1 MALSPDDED
10 YDTSQSRASTRLKPR
25 SAPSSGPKLLVHK
38 STSGARRRRTRCRKC
53 EACLRSECGECHFCK
68 DMKKFGGPG
77 RMKQSCIKRQCIAPV
92 LPHTAVCKICGEAGK
107 EDNVVDEA
115 EKFNASLMECSICNE
130 ILHPGCLKVEES
142 EGLIND
148 ELPNCWECP
157 KCNQEGKTGKKRGP
171 GFKFASNLPGSLLKE
186 FKEGE
191 DGGRRKSEDLGR
203 PKMEEY
209 HPNRRKSDDGLGLKR
224 RKEKDL
230 PTDLSPRK
238 KLRGGK
244 DDKLQKRKEKL
255 SNNRIKRGKIGGD
268 QPALKNLTDF
278 EEQAAQLAGKEHN
291 QAYEDGE
298 IDGQPPTSS
307 SRKKGKQVD
316 KAQPK
321 SPQRTKGFGE
331 EEESAPVE
339 QSPVLPSSAETHTS
353 KRKTTPNSEEC
364 TKVNHLERS
373 EDAERIERIR
383 QMMKRV
389 NRNEA
394 TSSSSSSD
402 SGSDSSS
409 GSESSLQRSAG
420 SSGGS
425 SPRSVAKADNQRSK
439 LRRLSNDIFSEE
451 DDEEEEDEDE
461 ENARNI
467 KSNSFLASKD
477 RENNYYSL
485 RGESIQKNS
494 FRTVEVSLKK
504 KNGPSNQ
511 LCHKGLGGLARPQ
524 ILSKLPV
531 QSPPKPFQMER
542 HVVRPPPDSPEP
554 DSLPLAGGS
563 EHVMQREVWLAIFRY
578 LSHKDLCICM
588 RVCKTWSKWCCDK
601 RLWITINLSGC
612 ISITPTMLSGIIRRQ
627 PIILDLSWT
636 NISKKQLS
644 WLINKLQNLKIL
656 VLAGCIWSAISA
668 LCTASCPLLRMLD
681 LRWVA
686 DLKDSQMKE
695 LLSPPTDCRVGQNH
709 NQSKLWNL
717 TEFQLAGL
725 DITDCSLALMTRH
738 MPMLNKLDLSQCSH
752 VTDQSIVLL
761 TAPGSS
767 TRETLS
773 EINLSGCHRITDQC
787 LLLLKH
793 CPNLTR
799 IDLRNCKLISPQ
811 ACQQLVE
818 GLANVAPFELLEDK
832 LLKRSLQLTK

>member
-10 YDTSQSRASTRLKPR
+10 YDTSQSRASARLKPR
-25 SAPSSGPKLLVHK
+25 PTPSSGPKILVHK

-53 EACLRSECGECHFCK
+53 EACQRSECGECHFCK

-77 RMKQSCIKRQCIAPV
+77 RMKQSCLKRQCIAPV

-115 EKFNASLMECSICNE
+115 EKFNSSLMECSICNE

-203 PKMEEY
+203 PKVEEY

-230 PTDLSPRK
+230 PTDLGPSK

-244 DDKLQKRKEKL
+244 DDKLLKRK
-255 SNNRIKRGKIGGD
+255 
-268 QPALKNLTDF
+268 
-278 EEQAAQLAGKEHN
+278 
-291 QAYEDGE
+291 
-298 IDGQPPTSS
+298 
-307 SRKKGKQVD
+307 
-316 KAQPK
+316 
-321 SPQRTKGFGE
+321 
-331 EEESAPVE
+331 
-339 QSPVLPSSAETHTS
+339 
-353 KRKTTPNSEEC
+353 KRKTTPDSEEC
-364 TKVNHLERS
+364 TKANHLERS
-373 EDAERIERIR
+373 ADAERIERIR

-402 SGSDSSS
+402 SDSNSSSGSDSSL
-409 GSESSLQRSAG
+409 ERSTG

-451 DDEEEEDEDE
+451 DDEEEEEDDE
-461 ENARNI
+461 ENA
-467 KSNSFLASKD
+467 KSVKTNSLLASKE

-485 RGESIQKNS
+485 RGESMKRNS
-494 FRTVEVSLKK
+494 FRTEVSLKK
-504 KNGPSNQ
+504 KNGPSSQ
-511 LCHKGLGGLARPQ
+511 FCHKVTGGLPRPP
-524 ILSKLPV
+524 ILSKLSV

-554 DSLPLAGGS
+554 DLLPLAGGS
-563 EHVMQREVWLAIFRY
+563 KHVMHREVWLAIFGY

-601 RLWITINLSGC
+601 RLWTTINLSGC
-612 ISITPTMLSGIIRRQ
+612 KSITPTMLSGIIRRQ
-627 PIILDLSWT
+627 PIVLNLSWT

-656 VLAGCIWSAISA
+656 ALAGCIWSAISA
-668 LCTASCPLLRMLD
+668 LCTASCPLLHMLD
-681 LRWVA
+681 LRWVE

-695 LLSPPTDCRVGQNH
+695 LLSPPTDCRVGQN
-709 NQSKLWNL
+709 NDQSKLWNL
-717 TEFQLAGL
+717 TEFHLAGL
-725 DITDCSLALMTRH
+725 DITDISLALMTRH
-738 MPMLNKLDLSQCSH
+738 MPMLNKLDLSQCNHLS
-752 VTDQSIVLL
+752 DQSIAIL

-767 TRETLS
+767 IRETLT
-773 EINLSGCHRITDQC
+773 EIDLSGCNGITDQC
-787 LLLLKH
+787 LSLLKD
-793 CPNLTR
+793 CPNLTL
-799 IDLRNCKLISPQ
+799 IDFRNCKLISPQ
-811 ACQQLVE
+811 ACQHLVE
-818 GLANVAPFELLEDK
+818 GLSDVAPFELLEDK
-832 LLKRSLQLTK
+832 LLKRRSLQLTK

>member
-25 SAPSSGPKLLVHK
+25 PAPSSGPKLLVHK

-157 KCNQEGKTGKKRGP
+157 KCNQEGKTGK
-171 GFKFASNLPGSLLKE
+171 E

-230 PTDLSPRK
+230 PTDLGPRK

-244 DDKLQKRKEKL
+244 DDKLQKRK
-255 SNNRIKRGKIGGD
+255 
-268 QPALKNLTDF
+268 
-278 EEQAAQLAGKEHN
+278 
-291 QAYEDGE
+291 
-298 IDGQPPTSS
+298 
-307 SRKKGKQVD
+307 
-316 KAQPK
+316 
-321 SPQRTKGFGE
+321 
-331 EEESAPVE
+331 
-339 QSPVLPSSAETHTS
+339 
-353 KRKTTPNSEEC
+353 KRKPTPNSEED

-402 SGSDSSS
+402 TGSDSSS

-425 SPRSVAKADNQRSK
+425 SPRSIAKADNQRSK

-467 KSNSFLASKD
+467 KSNSLLASKD

-504 KNGPSNQ
+504 KNGPSSQ
-511 LCHKGLGGLARPQ
+511 LCHKVLGSLARPQ

-563 EHVMQREVWLAIFRY
+563 EHVMQREVWLSIFRN

-601 RLWITINLSGC
+601 RLWTTINLSGC

-656 VLAGCIWSAISA
+656 ALAGCIWSAISA
-668 LCTASCPLLRMLD
+668 LCTANCPLLRMLD
-681 LRWVA
+681 LRWA
-686 DLKDSQMKE
+686 EDLKDPQMKE

-717 TEFQLAGL
+717 TEFHLTGL

-738 MPMLNKLDLSQCSH
+738 MPMLNKLDLSQCNH
-752 VTDQSIVLL
+752 VTDQSIALL

-773 EINLSGCHRITDQC
+773 EINLSGCHRLTDQC

-811 ACQQLVE
+811 ACQQLME
-818 GLANVAPFELLEDK
+818 GLATVAPFELVEDK
-832 LLKRSLQLTK
+832 LLKRRSLQLTK

>member
-10 YDTSQSRASTRLKPR
+10 YDTSQSRASARLKPR
-25 SAPSSGPKLLVHK
+25 PTPSSGPKLLAHK

-53 EACLRSECGECHFCK
+53 EACLRTECGECHFCK

-157 KCNQEGKTGKKRGP
+157 KCNQEGKTGK
-171 GFKFASNLPGSLLKE
+171 E

-203 PKMEEY
+203 PKMEDY

-230 PTDLSPRK
+230 PTDLGPRK

-244 DDKLQKRKEKL
+244 DDKLQKRK
-255 SNNRIKRGKIGGD
+255 KRK
-268 QPALKNLTDF
+268 
-278 EEQAAQLAGKEHN
+278 
-291 QAYEDGE
+291 
-298 IDGQPPTSS
+298 PTPDS
-307 SRKKGKQVD
+307 
-316 KAQPK
+316 
-321 SPQRTKGFGE
+321 
-331 EEESAPVE
+331 EES
-339 QSPVLPSSAETHTS
+339 
-353 KRKTTPNSEEC
+353 N
-364 TKVNHLERS
+364 KVNHLERS
-373 EDAERIERIR
+373 EHADRIERIR

-402 SGSDSSS
+402 SDSDSSS

-420 SSGGS
+420 SSGAS
-425 SPRSVAKADNQRSK
+425 SPRSIAKGDNQRSK

-461 ENARNI
+461 ENTRNTNT
-467 KSNSFLASKD
+467 NSLSLASKV

-485 RGESIQKNS
+485 RGENIQKNS

-504 KNGPSNQ
+504 KNGPSSQ
-511 LCHKGLGGLARPQ
+511 LCHKVLGGLPRPQ

-578 LSHKDLCICM
+578 LSHRDLCICM

-601 RLWITINLSGC
+601 RLWTTINLSRC
-612 ISITPTMLSGIIRRQ
+612 KSITPTMLSGIIRRQ

-636 NISKKQLS
+636 NVSKKQLS

-656 VLAGCIWSAISA
+656 ALAGCIWSAISA
-668 LCTASCPLLRMLD
+668 LCTSSCPLLHMLD
-681 LRWVA
+681 LRWVE
-686 DLKDSQMKE
+686 DLKDSQMRE
-695 LLSPPTDCRVGQNH
+695 LLSPPTDCRVGQND

-717 TEFQLAGL
+717 TEFHLAGL
-725 DITDCSLALMTRH
+725 DITDSSLALIIRH
-738 MPMLNKLDLSQCSH
+738 MPMLNKLDLSQCNH
-752 VTDQSIVLL
+752 VTDQSITLL
-761 TAPGSS
+761 TAAGSS
-767 TRETLS
+767 TRETLT

-799 IDLRNCKLISPQ
+799 IDLRNCKLISPN
-811 ACQQLVE
+811 ACQQFVE
-818 GLANVAPFELLEDK
+818 GLAAVVPFELSEDK
-832 LLKRSLQLTK
+832 LLKRSSLQLTK

>member
-10 YDTSQSRASTRLKPR
+10 YDTSQSRASARLKPR
-25 SAPSSGPKLLVHK
+25 PAPSSGPKLLVHK

-157 KCNQEGKTGKKRGP
+157 KCNQEGKTGK
-171 GFKFASNLPGSLLKE
+171 E

-230 PTDLSPRK
+230 PMDMGPRK

-244 DDKLQKRKEKL
+244 DDKLQKRKEE
-255 SNNRIKRGKIGGD
+255 D
-268 QPALKNLTDF
+268 VT
-278 EEQAAQLAGKEHN
+278 QATVKE
-291 QAYEDGE
+291 
-298 IDGQPPTSS
+298 
-307 SRKKGKQVD
+307 K
-316 KAQPK
+316 
-321 SPQRTKGFGE
+321 
-331 EEESAPVE
+331 
-339 QSPVLPSSAETHTS
+339 
-353 KRKTTPNSEEC
+353 KRKTSPNSEESN
-364 TKVNHLERS
+364 KVNHLERS
-373 EDAERIERIR
+373 EHAERIERIR

-394 TSSSSSSD
+394 TSSSSSSNSD
-402 SGSDSSS
+402 SDSSS

-425 SPRSVAKADNQRSK
+425 SPRSIVKGDNQRSK

-451 DDEEEEDEDE
+451 DDEEEDEDE
-461 ENARNI
+461 ENARNT
-467 KSNSFLASKD
+467 KTNSLLASKD
-477 RENNYYSL
+477 RENNYYGL
-485 RGESIQKNS
+485 RGENIQKNS

-504 KNGPSNQ
+504 KNGPSSQ
-511 LCHKGLGGLARPQ
+511 LCHKVLGGLPRPQ

-554 DSLPLAGGS
+554 DSLPLDSGS

-601 RLWITINLSGC
+601 RLWTTINLSGC
-612 ISITPTMLSGIIRRQ
+612 RSITPTMLSGIIRRQ
-627 PIILDLSWT
+627 PTMLDLSWT

-656 VLAGCIWSAISA
+656 ALAGCIWSAISA

-681 LRWVA
+681 LSWVV
-686 DLKDSQMKE
+686 DLKDSQMRE

-717 TEFQLAGL
+717 TEFHLAGL
-725 DITDCSLALMTRH
+725 DITDLSLGLMTRH
-738 MPMLNKLDLSQCSH
+738 MPMLNKLDLRQCTN
-752 VTDQSIVLL
+752 VTDQSIALL
-761 TAPGSS
+761 TAAGSS
-767 TRETLS
+767 TRETLT

-793 CPNLTR
+793 CPNLTQ
-799 IDLRNCKLISPQ
+799 IELQDCKLITAQ

-818 GLANVAPFELLEDK
+818 GLAAVAPFELSKEK
-832 LLKRSLQLTK
+832 ILKRRSLQLTK

>member
-1 MALSPDDED
+1 MTRILPGDFCDSGL
-10 YDTSQSRASTRLKPR
+10 SRASARLKPR
-25 SAPSSGPKLLVHK
+25 PAPSSGPKILVHK

-53 EACLRSECGECHFCK
+53 EACQRSECGECHFCK

-77 RMKQSCIKRQCIAPV
+77 RMKQSCLKRQCIAPV

-203 PKMEEY
+203 PKVEEY

-230 PTDLSPRK
+230 PTDLGPSK

-244 DDKLQKRKEKL
+244 DDKLQKRK
-255 SNNRIKRGKIGGD
+255 
-268 QPALKNLTDF
+268 
-278 EEQAAQLAGKEHN
+278 
-291 QAYEDGE
+291 
-298 IDGQPPTSS
+298 
-307 SRKKGKQVD
+307 
-316 KAQPK
+316 
-321 SPQRTKGFGE
+321 
-331 EEESAPVE
+331 
-339 QSPVLPSSAETHTS
+339 
-353 KRKTTPNSEEC
+353 KRKTTPDSEEC
-364 TKVNHLERS
+364 TKANHEKS

-402 SGSDSSS
+402 SDSNSSS
-409 GSESSLQRSAG
+409 GSESSLERSTG
-420 SSGGS
+420 SSDGS
-425 SPRSVAKADNQRSK
+425 SPRSNAKADNQRSK

-451 DDEEEEDEDE
+451 DDEEEEDDV
-461 ENARNI
+461 ENA
-467 KSNSFLASKD
+467 KSVKTNSLLASKD

-485 RGESIQKNS
+485 RGENMKKNS
-494 FRTVEVSLKK
+494 FRTVEVSLQK
-504 KNGPSNQ
+504 KNGPSSQ
-511 LCHKGLGGLARPQ
+511 LCHKVLGGLPRPQ
-524 ILSKLPV
+524 ILSKLSV

-563 EHVMQREVWLAIFRY
+563 KHVMQREVWLAIFRY

-601 RLWITINLSGC
+601 RLWTTINLSGC
-612 ISITPTMLSGIIRRQ
+612 KSITPTMLSGIIRRQ
-627 PIILDLSWT
+627 PIVLNLSWT

-644 WLINKLQNLKIL
+644 WLINKLQIEYNNAVEDPMLLNLLWPWQSCSSTATTLALTRQCGKFSQVCSVHKKQDKFNSANYCLISL
-656 VLAGCIWSAISA
+656 VSVISKMMEGVVSN
-668 LCTASCPLLRMLD
+668 TIDQHTYS
-681 LRWVA
+681 
-686 DLKDSQMKE
+686 KN
-695 LLSPPTDCRVGQNH
+695 LLSNAQFR
-709 NQSKLWNL
+709 
-717 TEFQLAGL
+717 
-725 DITDCSLALMTRH
+725 
-738 MPMLNKLDLSQCSH
+738 
-752 VTDQSIVLL
+752 
-761 TAPGSS
+761 S
-767 TRETLS
+767 TRAT
-773 EINLSGCHRITDQC
+773 
-787 LLLLKH
+787 
-793 CPNLTR
+793 
-799 IDLRNCKLISPQ
+799 
-811 ACQQLVE
+811 
-818 GLANVAPFELLEDK
+818 
-832 LLKRSLQLTK
+832 

>member
-10 YDTSQSRASTRLKPR
+10 YDTSQSRASARLKPR
-25 SAPSSGPKLLVHK
+25 PAPSSGPKLLVHK

-230 PTDLSPRK
+230 PMDMGPRK

-244 DDKLQKRKEKL
+244 DDKLQKRK
-255 SNNRIKRGKIGGD
+255 
-268 QPALKNLTDF
+268 
-278 EEQAAQLAGKEHN
+278 
-291 QAYEDGE
+291 
-298 IDGQPPTSS
+298 
-307 SRKKGKQVD
+307 
-316 KAQPK
+316 
-321 SPQRTKGFGE
+321 
-331 EEESAPVE
+331 
-339 QSPVLPSSAETHTS
+339 
-353 KRKTTPNSEEC
+353 KRKTSPNSEESN
-364 TKVNHLERS
+364 KVNHLERS
-373 EDAERIERIR
+373 EHAERIERIR

-394 TSSSSSSD
+394 TSSSSSSNSD
-402 SGSDSSS
+402 SDSSS

-425 SPRSVAKADNQRSK
+425 SPRSIVKGDNQRSK

-451 DDEEEEDEDE
+451 DDEEEDEDE
-461 ENARNI
+461 ENARNT
-467 KSNSFLASKD
+467 KTNSLLASKD
-477 RENNYYSL
+477 RENNYYGL
-485 RGESIQKNS
+485 RGENIQKNS

-504 KNGPSNQ
+504 KNGPSSQ
-511 LCHKGLGGLARPQ
+511 LCHKVLGGLPRPQ

-554 DSLPLAGGS
+554 DSLPLDSGS

-601 RLWITINLSGC
+601 RLWTTINLSGC
-612 ISITPTMLSGIIRRQ
+612 RSITPTMLSGIIRRQ
-627 PIILDLSWT
+627 PTMLDLSWT

-656 VLAGCIWSAISA
+656 ALAGCIWSAISA

-681 LRWVA
+681 LSWVV
-686 DLKDSQMKE
+686 DLKDSQMRE

-717 TEFQLAGL
+717 TEFHLAGL
-725 DITDCSLALMTRH
+725 DITDLSLGLMTRH
-738 MPMLNKLDLSQCSH
+738 MPMLNKLDLRQCTN
-752 VTDQSIVLL
+752 VTDQSIALL
-761 TAPGSS
+761 TAAGSS
-767 TRETLS
+767 TRETLT

-793 CPNLTR
+793 CPNLTQ
-799 IDLRNCKLISPQ
+799 IELQDCKLITAQ

-818 GLANVAPFELLEDK
+818 GLAAVAPFELSKEK
-832 LLKRSLQLTK
+832 ILKRRSLQLTK

>member
-25 SAPSSGPKLLVHK
+25 PAPSSGPKLLVHK

-230 PTDLSPRK
+230 PTDLGPRK

-244 DDKLQKRKEKL
+244 DDKLQKRK
-255 SNNRIKRGKIGGD
+255 
-268 QPALKNLTDF
+268 
-278 EEQAAQLAGKEHN
+278 
-291 QAYEDGE
+291 
-298 IDGQPPTSS
+298 
-307 SRKKGKQVD
+307 
-316 KAQPK
+316 
-321 SPQRTKGFGE
+321 
-331 EEESAPVE
+331 
-339 QSPVLPSSAETHTS
+339 

-402 SGSDSSS
+402 SGTDSSS

-578 LSHKDLCICM
+578 LSQKDLCICM
-588 RVCKTWSKWCCDK
+588 RVCKTWGKWCCDK

-717 TEFQLAGL
+717 TEFHLAGL

-738 MPMLNKLDLSQCSH
+738 MPMLNKLDLSQCNH
-752 VTDQSIVLL
+752 VTDQSIALL

-832 LLKRSLQLTK
+832 LLRRSLQLTK

>member
-25 SAPSSGPKLLVHK
+25 PAPSSGPKLLVHK

-157 KCNQEGKTGKKRGP
+157 KCNQEGKTGK
-171 GFKFASNLPGSLLKE
+171 E

-230 PTDLSPRK
+230 PTDLGPRK

-244 DDKLQKRKEKL
+244 DDKLQKRK
-255 SNNRIKRGKIGGD
+255 
-268 QPALKNLTDF
+268 
-278 EEQAAQLAGKEHN
+278 
-291 QAYEDGE
+291 
-298 IDGQPPTSS
+298 
-307 SRKKGKQVD
+307 
-316 KAQPK
+316 
-321 SPQRTKGFGE
+321 
-331 EEESAPVE
+331 
-339 QSPVLPSSAETHTS
+339 

-402 SGSDSSS
+402 SGTDSSS

-578 LSHKDLCICM
+578 LSQKDLCICM
-588 RVCKTWSKWCCDK
+588 RVCKTWGKWCCDK

-644 WLINKLQNLKIL
+644 WLINKLQ
-656 VLAGCIWSAISA
+656 
-668 LCTASCPLLRMLD
+668 
-681 LRWVA
+681 
-686 DLKDSQMKE
+686 
-695 LLSPPTDCRVGQNH
+695 
-709 NQSKLWNL
+709 SK
-717 TEFQLAGL
+717 TGF
-725 DITDCSLALMTRH
+725 
-738 MPMLNKLDLSQCSH
+738 
-752 VTDQSIVLL
+752 
-761 TAPGSS
+761 GSS
-767 TRETLS
+767 ICE
-773 EINLSGCHRITDQC
+773 
-787 LLLLKH
+787 
-793 CPNLTR
+793 
-799 IDLRNCKLISPQ
+799 
-811 ACQQLVE
+811 
-818 GLANVAPFELLEDK
+818 F
-832 LLKRSLQLTK
+832 

>member
-10 YDTSQSRASTRLKPR
+10 YDTSQSRDSARLKPR
-25 SAPSSGPKLLVHK
+25 PAPSSGPKLLPHK

-53 EACLRSECGECHFCK
+53 EACLRTECGECHFCK

-130 ILHPGCLKVEES
+130 ILHPECLKVEES

-157 KCNQEGKTGKKRGP
+157 KCNQEGKTGK
-171 GFKFASNLPGSLLKE
+171 E

-191 DGGRRKSEDLGR
+191 DGGRRKSDDLGR

-224 RKEKDL
+224 RKEKDM
-230 PTDLSPRK
+230 PTDLGPRK

-244 DDKLQKRKEKL
+244 DDKLQKRK
-255 SNNRIKRGKIGGD
+255 
-268 QPALKNLTDF
+268 
-278 EEQAAQLAGKEHN
+278 
-291 QAYEDGE
+291 
-298 IDGQPPTSS
+298 
-307 SRKKGKQVD
+307 
-316 KAQPK
+316 
-321 SPQRTKGFGE
+321 
-331 EEESAPVE
+331 
-339 QSPVLPSSAETHTS
+339 
-353 KRKTTPNSEEC
+353 KRKTTPDSEESN
-364 TKVNHLERS
+364 KVNHLERS
-373 EDAERIERIR
+373 EHADRIERIR

-402 SGSDSSS
+402 SDSDSSS

-420 SSGGS
+420 SSGAS
-425 SPRSVAKADNQRSK
+425 SPRSIAKGDNQRSK

-451 DDEEEEDEDE
+451 DDEGEEDEDE
-461 ENARNI
+461 ENAGNT
-467 KSNSFLASKD
+467 KSNLLSLASKV

-485 RGESIQKNS
+485 RGENIETNS

-504 KNGPSNQ
+504 KNGPSSQ
-511 LCHKGLGGLARPQ
+511 LCHKVLGGLPHPQ

-578 LSHKDLCICM
+578 LSQRDLCICM

-601 RLWITINLSGC
+601 RLWTTINLSRC
-612 ISITPTMLSGIIRRQ
+612 KSITPTMLSGIIRRQ

-636 NISKKQLS
+636 NVSKKQLS

-656 VLAGCIWSAISA
+656 ALAGCIWSAISA
-668 LCTASCPLLRMLD
+668 LCTSSCPLLRMLD
-681 LRWVA
+681 LRWVE
-686 DLKDSQMKE
+686 DLKDSQMRE
-695 LLSPPTDCRVGQNH
+695 LLSPPTDCRVGQNN

-717 TEFQLAGL
+717 TEFHLAGL

-738 MPMLNKLDLSQCSH
+738 MPMLNKLDLSQCNH
-752 VTDQSIVLL
+752 VTDQSIALL
-761 TAPGSS
+761 TAAGSS
-767 TRETLS
+767 VRETLT

-818 GLANVAPFELLEDK
+818 GLAAVTPFELSEDK
-832 LLKRSLQLTK
+832 LLKRSSLQLTK

>member
-238 KLRGGK
+238 K
-244 DDKLQKRKEKL
+244 
-255 SNNRIKRGKIGGD
+255 
-268 QPALKNLTDF
+268 
-278 EEQAAQLAGKEHN
+278 
-291 QAYEDGE
+291 
-298 IDGQPPTSS
+298 
-307 SRKKGKQVD
+307 
-316 KAQPK
+316 
-321 SPQRTKGFGE
+321 
-331 EEESAPVE
+331 
-339 QSPVLPSSAETHTS
+339 